1 MTGTWAYP
9 HQHEQRELESNYK
22 IWCVATAH
30 QTLIHVQPP
39 LGIMSLSRMPPIQ
52 IPNPGVISASQSC
65 QQNWYAGIRLSINR
79 APDKLGAIFHPA
91 NHGMFFQLSF
101 CSKKMRWAYDRS
113 RVVWMRAWKVYN
125 KNDLKI
131 DGKFI
136 HGKLLRGLNVVLHAC
151 HKLAWFPFAFFSS
164 FMTHWWF
171 ECDVNKYSEFFQD
184 NSNHNRRTPLIF
196 IVCFLFSYP
205 AKVLCSHLLLNKTKT
220 TSFEWRRVLWVYHIL
235 NVQYMY
241 DLSLLRFTCRFEF
254 KSNIIK
260 A

>member
-1 MTGTWAYP
+1 MFNLLWGAWVSLAW
-9 HQHEQRELESNYK
+9 HQYK
-22 IWCVATAH
+22 SRCH
-30 QTLIHVQPP
+30 YCMP
-39 LGIMSLSRMPPIQ
+39 IMP
-52 IPNPGVISASQSC
+52 A
-65 QQNWYAGIRLSINR
+65 NWYAGIRLSINR
-79 APDKLGAIFHPA
+79 APASSVPKSPA
-91 NHGMFFQLSF
+91 NHGMFFQLRTLL
-101 CSKKMRWAYDRS
+101 KKMRVAYDRS
-113 RVVWMRAWKVYN
+113 ALYGWEPGK
-125 KNDLKI
+125 LK
-131 DGKFI
+131 KTLTWRLMESSFI
-136 HGKLLRGLNVVLHAC
+136 SLLRGLNVVLHAC